1 MGYGADCSLKKCK
14 YGVDPLFYDNTD
26 GVIRQTTV
34 IHVGSNYVGKGDLTG
49 TFKIVFYDVFGEK
62 YVTKGLAAKT
72 ATATDVKLALQ
83 ALPNGVI
90 SSNNQDVTQEQPNAV
105 TVSKATTT
113 DGTFS
118 TEGDIGGGLE
128 GTGAGL
134 GTHGGYGS
142 EFTITFKSNPG
153 VLKSIE
159 LDTRD
164 VKNPG
169 TPDYWVANARQGQF
183 ASRYT
188 NSLGRVNTLKY
199 GSKLVYTNTDLSTS
213 AGANTLV
220 KIGGQEFRVTG
231 ADANCI
237 VLAEPFLGASINPT
251 VVDTG
256 ATGKVSGYEAAVT
269 GTLASGSTDVLTIT
283 GVTTEAIADSLQPGA
298 ALYVNDCPMTA
309 KAITIATSNTPVPT
323 PAIAADSD
331 ATVVQKLGV
340 EAAANNGHDCGSDV
354 LASAQTIYRRSD
366 DPTNQNMYKTSG
378 DTAVAAASGFG
389 LAIGRGSSSAYL
401 TKQAVDGSG
410 NAVTGSGTS
419 AADVDTDKKAFSLTV
434 SAAIAPAV
442 SANDVVFANGLGPF
456 TVDFVAT
463 TNLAFTDSSTTVT
476 TTKDKMMGFFATVT
490 AATWN
495 INVQAANAQETG
507 IVAGTVLL
515 IGGRRYRVRSRATD
529 DGTSS
534 GDLLPKM
541 VLGDNYAG
549 GQLRQVCSGCVTAKA
564 EAAGGGGGTHETLT
578 VSKKLARGFP
588 AGSQVALGK
597 FLNVDYLSNVKTAVV
612 DSGSNAQ
619 TIEISQHGSS
629 GAQAAIS
636 GTAGDETYTTAH
648 DLFVLQGFS
657 STGISYSV
665 VTEAAAGT
673 TYQYVAQCSN
683 RGSCDASTG
692 LCKCFKGYSNDNCD
706 TQNMLAA

>member
-1 MGYGADCSLKKCK
+1 M
-14 YGVDPLFYDNTD
+14 
-26 GVIRQTTV
+26 
-34 IHVGSNYVGKGDLTG
+34 
-49 TFKIVFYDVFGEK
+49 
-62 YVTKGLAAKT
+62 
-72 ATATDVKLALQ
+72 
-83 ALPNGVI
+83 
-90 SSNNQDVTQEQPNAV
+90 
-105 TVSKATTT
+105 
-113 DGTFS
+113 
-118 TEGDIGGGLE
+118 
-128 GTGAGL
+128 
-134 GTHGGYGS
+134 GGYGS

-231 ADANCI
+231 ADANRI
-237 VLAEPFLGASINPT
+237 VLDEPFLGASINPT

-256 ATGKVSGYEAAVT
+256 ATGKASGYEAAT
-269 GTLASGSTDVLTIT
+269 TASLAAASTDVLEIT

-298 ALYVNDCPMTA
+298 TLYVNDCPMTA

-323 PAIAADSD
+323 PAIAANSDST
-331 ATVVQKLGV
+331 AEQTLGV

-389 LAIGRGSSSAYL
+389 LAIARGSSSAYL
-401 TKQAVDGSG
+401 TKQAVDTNGD
-410 NAVTGSGTS
+410 AVTGSGTS
-419 AADVDTDKKAFSLTV
+419 EADVDTDKKAFSLTA
-434 SAAIAPAV
+434 SAEIKPDV
-442 SANDVVFANGLGPF
+442 TANDVVFANGLGPF

-463 TNLAFTDSSTTVT
+463 TSLAFTDSSTTVT

-549 GQLRQVCSGCVTAKA
+549 GQLRQVCSGCVTGK
-564 EAAGGGGGTHETLT
+564 EAPAAAAIHESLL
-578 VSKKLARGFP
+578 VDKKLARGFP

-612 DSGSNAQ
+612 DSGSSAQ

-636 GTAGDETYTTAH
+636 GTAGDETYTTAQ

>member
-1 MGYGADCSLKKCK
+1 M
-14 YGVDPLFYDNTD
+14 
-26 GVIRQTTV
+26 
-34 IHVGSNYVGKGDLTG
+34 
-49 TFKIVFYDVFGEK
+49 
-62 YVTKGLAAKT
+62 
-72 ATATDVKLALQ
+72 
-83 ALPNGVI
+83 
-90 SSNNQDVTQEQPNAV
+90 
-105 TVSKATTT
+105 
-113 DGTFS
+113 
-118 TEGDIGGGLE
+118 
-128 GTGAGL
+128 
-134 GTHGGYGS
+134 GGYGS

-231 ADANCI
+231 ADANRI
-237 VLAEPFLGASINPT
+237 VLDEPFLGASINPT

-256 ATGKVSGYEAAVT
+256 ATGKASGYEAAT
-269 GTLASGSTDVLTIT
+269 TASLAAASTDVLEIT

-298 ALYVNDCPMTA
+298 TLYVNDCPMTA
-309 KAITIATSNTPVPT
+309 KAITIATSNTSVPA

-331 ATVVQKLGV
+331 ATAEQTLGV

-401 TKQAVDGSG
+401 TKQAVDTNGD
-410 NAVTGSGTS
+410 AVTGSGTS
-419 AADVDTDKKAFSLTV
+419 EADVDTDKKAFSLTA
-434 SAAIAPAV
+434 SAEIKPDV
-442 SANDVVFANGLGPF
+442 TANDVVFANGLGPF

-463 TNLAFTDSSTTVT
+463 TSLAFTDSSTTVT

-549 GQLRQVCSGCVTAKA
+549 GQLRQVCSGCVTGKA
-564 EAAGGGGGTHETLT
+564 EAAGGGDVHETLS

-612 DSGSNAQ
+612 DSGSNPQ

-636 GTAGDETYTTAH
+636 GTAGDEDYDGTSPNHAAR

>member
-1 MGYGADCSLKKCK
+1 M
-14 YGVDPLFYDNTD
+14 
-26 GVIRQTTV
+26 
-34 IHVGSNYVGKGDLTG
+34 
-49 TFKIVFYDVFGEK
+49 
-62 YVTKGLAAKT
+62 
-72 ATATDVKLALQ
+72 
-83 ALPNGVI
+83 
-90 SSNNQDVTQEQPNAV
+90 
-105 TVSKATTT
+105 
-113 DGTFS
+113 
-118 TEGDIGGGLE
+118 
-128 GTGAGL
+128 
-134 GTHGGYGS
+134 GGYGS

-231 ADANCI
+231 ADANRI
-237 VLAEPFLGASINPT
+237 VLDEPFLGASINPT

-256 ATGKVSGYEAAVT
+256 ATGKASGYEAAT
-269 GTLASGSTDVLTIT
+269 TASLAAASTDVLEIT

-298 ALYVNDCPMTA
+298 TLYVNDCPMTA

-323 PAIAADSD
+323 PAIAANSD
-331 ATVVQKLGV
+331 ATVEQKLGV

-389 LAIGRGSSSAYL
+389 LAIARGSSSAYL

-549 GQLRQVCSGCVTAKA
+549 GQLRQVCSGCVDSKTA
-564 EAAGGGGGTHETLT
+564 AASASGGAGDHETLT

-692 LCKCFKGYSNDNCD
+692 LCKCFKGYSNDNC
-706 TQNMLAA
+706 